1 MDLGSEMDELIIVG
15 GGIGGLAAALAS
27 AKAGM
32 KVRVLERASEFSEIG
47 AGLQL
52 APNATRILQ
61 SLGVLDEVVS
71 KGVLPDRL
79 VFSDALTGQS
89 LSHLSLDDNFRGRYG
104 GPYVVVHRSDLLET
118 LVQACGDAGV
128 VLENGKDVLEYDETS
143 LGATVRC
150 ADGSEYSGFA
160 VVAADGLKSRFRS
173 RLCGDEPVDSGYVAY
188 RGTTPLEAGS
198 TGSHL
203 NEVRA
208 WFGPGLHLVQYPL
221 RGGTMYNQVAVF
233 RSKRFLAGEDE
244 WGTPDELDE
253 AFSVTCE
260 AVRKALPG
268 LWRHQWWHMA
278 DRLPTTNWA
287 EGRLALLGDAAH
299 PMLQYLAQGACQA
312 IEDGAELARILSRA
326 STSPEQ
332 VSLALRS
339 YAEARMPRTAQV
351 QRTARIWG
359 EIWHIEGLGASLRNE
374 VFRQRAAEDMS
385 RVDWLYGPAAG
396 A

>member
-1 MDLGSEMDELIIVG
+1 
-15 GGIGGLAAALAS
+15 
-27 AKAGM
+27 
-32 KVRVLERASEFSEIG
+32 
-47 AGLQL
+47 
-52 APNATRILQ
+52 
-61 SLGVLDEVVS
+61 
-71 KGVLPDRL
+71 
-79 VFSDALTGQS
+79 
-89 LSHLSLDDNFRGRYG
+89 
-104 GPYVVVHRSDLLET
+104 
-118 LVQACGDAGV
+118 
-128 VLENGKDVLEYDETS
+128 
-143 LGATVRC
+143 
-150 ADGSEYSGFA
+150 
-160 VVAADGLKSRFRS
+160 
-173 RLCGDEPVDSGYVAY
+173 VDSGYVAY
-188 RGTTPLEAGS
+188 RGTTPLEVGS

-203 NEVRA
+203 TEVRA

-233 RSKRFLAGEDE
+233 RSERFLAGEDE

-260 AVRKALPG
+260 AVQKALPG

-278 DRLPTTNWA
+278 DRLPMTNWA

-312 IEDGAELARILSRA
+312 IEDGAELAKSLA
-326 STSPEQ
+326 HVSTSPEK
-332 VSLALRS
+332 VSLALKR
-339 YAEARMPRTAQV
+339 YAEARIPRTAQV

-374 VFRQRAAEDMS
+374 LFRQRAAEDMS